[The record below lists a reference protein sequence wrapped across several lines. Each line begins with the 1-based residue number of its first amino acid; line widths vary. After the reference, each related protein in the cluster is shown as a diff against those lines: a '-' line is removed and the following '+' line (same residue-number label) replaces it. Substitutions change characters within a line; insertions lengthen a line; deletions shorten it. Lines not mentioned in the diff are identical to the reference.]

1 MGIAFETTNRVKGP
15 STIRFHGVGTANI
28 NVQNTFATQGVDK
41 ERITGFAI
49 QKCAWST
56 NGSIMIRSSGQDV
69 VELHSTGQI
78 NFAEDFAPIA
88 NSGQLQSIGSQFFQ
102 VTIATGGTVM
112 LQVSKVGNYD
122 PALINS
128 SESV

>member
-1 MGIAFETTNRVKGP
+1 MAIAFETTNRVRGP
-15 STIRFHGVGTANI
+15 STIRFSGVGTANI

-41 ERITGFAI
+41 EKVTGFAI

-78 NFAEDFAPIA
+78 NFAEDFSPIA
-88 NSGQLQSIGSQFFQ
+88 NTGSAVVGSQFFQ

-112 LQVSKVGNYD
+112 LQVSKEATYN
-122 PALINS
+122 PSLINPNG
-128 SESV
+128 

>member
-1 MGIAFETTNRVKGP
+1 MAIAFETTNRTRGP
-15 STIRFHGVGTANI
+15 STIRISGVGTANI

-41 ERITGFAI
+41 ENITGFAI

-56 NGSIMIRSSGQDV
+56 NGSIMIRSSGQDI

-78 NFAEDFAPIA
+78 DFAEDFSPIA
-88 NSGQLQSIGSQFFQ
+88 NTGSAVVGSQFFQ

-112 LQVSKVGNYD
+112 LQLSKEATYN
-122 PALINS
+122 PSLINPNG
-128 SESV
+128 

>member
-1 MGIAFETTNRVKGP
+1 MAIAFETTNRVKGP

-78 NFAEDFAPIA
+78 NFDDDFVNIA
-88 NSGQLQSIGSQFFQ
+88 NTGPAAVGSQFLQ
-102 VTIATGGTVM
+102 VTIATGGTV
-112 LQVSKVGNYD
+112 LLRIAKEATYS
-122 PALINS
+122 PALTGQ
-128 SESV
+128 

>member
-1 MGIAFETTNRVKGP
+1 
-15 STIRFHGVGTANI
+15 
-28 NVQNTFATQGVDK
+28 
-41 ERITGFAI
+41 
-49 QKCAWST
+49 
-56 NGSIMIRSSGQDV
+56 MIRSSGQDI

-78 NFAEDFAPIA
+78 NFAEDFSPIA
-88 NSGQLQSIGSQFFQ
+88 NTGLAAVGSQFFQ

-112 LQVSKVGNYD
+112 LQISKSAKYD

>member
-1 MGIAFETTNRVKGP
+1 MDIAFETTNRVKGP
-15 STIRFHGVGTANI
+15 SSIRIHGVGTANI
-28 NVQNTFATQGVDK
+28 NVQNTFATQGIDK

-69 VELHSTGQI
+69 IELHSTGQI

-88 NSGQLQSIGSQFFQ
+88 NTGSAVVGSQFFQ

-112 LQVSKVGNYD
+112 LQVSKVANYD
-122 PALINS
+122 PALINA
-128 SESV
+128 SERV

>member
-1 MGIAFETTNRVKGP
+1 MAIAFETTNRVKGP
-15 STIRFHGVGTANI
+15 SSIRIHGVGTANI

-41 ERITGFAI
+41 ERISGFAI

-69 VELHSTGQI
+69 IELHSTGQI

-88 NSGQLQSIGSQFFQ
+88 NTGSAVVGSQFFQ

-112 LQVSKVGNYD
+112 LQVAKVANYD

>member
-1 MGIAFETTNRVKGP
+1 MAIAFETTNRVKGP
-15 STIRFHGVGTANI
+15 SSIRIHGVGTANI

-41 ERITGFAI
+41 ERISGFAI

-69 VELHSTGQI
+69 IELHSTGQI

-88 NSGQLQSIGSQFFQ
+88 NTGSAVVGSLSRIDVISSSI
-102 VTIATGGTVM
+102 
-112 LQVSKVGNYD
+112 
-122 PALINS
+122 
-128 SESV
+128 SEK

>member
-1 MGIAFETTNRVKGP
+1 MAIAFETTNRVRGP
-15 STIRFHGVGTANI
+15 STIRFSGVGTANI

-41 ERITGFAI
+41 EKITGFAI

-56 NGSIMIRSSGQDV
+56 NGSVMIRSSGQDV

-78 NFAEDFAPIA
+78 NFAEDFAPIQNTGPA
-88 NSGQLQSIGSQFFQ
+88 IVGSQFFE

-112 LQVSKVGNYD
+112 LQVSKEATYN
-122 PALINS
+122 PSLINPNG
-128 SESV
+128 